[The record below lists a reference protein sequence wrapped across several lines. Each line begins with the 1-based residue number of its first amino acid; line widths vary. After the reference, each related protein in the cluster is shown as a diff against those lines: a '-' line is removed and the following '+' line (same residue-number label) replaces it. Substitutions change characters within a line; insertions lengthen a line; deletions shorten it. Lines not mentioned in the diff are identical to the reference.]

1 MREQYELSVSKLISS
16 EFVFL
21 VLLILSSNS
30 TSLYK
35 SRITV
40 FPLVLLNC
48 FITGCFQHFNSSKI
62 GFFHL
67 LSHALHKLPS
77 HLLLT
82 ILALCICTFCHLF
95 SSSFGHLPLLLCLVE
110 VYAKF
115 TWQLDSQRLNVNI
128 QALST
133 TQQELETL
141 ILKSQ
146 ISVVQ
151 SQDL

>member
-1 MREQYELSVSKLISS
+1 MSKLISS

-30 TSLYK
+30 TVLYK
-35 SRITV
+35 GRITV

-48 FITGCFQHFNSSKI
+48 FITGSFQHFNSSKI

-67 LSHALHKLPS
+67 LSHALHKLTS

-82 ILALCICTFCHLF
+82 ISALCICIFFHLF
-95 SSSFGHLPLLLCLVE
+95 YSSFGHMPLPSCLVE

-115 TWQLDSQRLNVNI
+115 ICNWTHKGCMCV

-151 SQDL
+151 NQCSD